1 MDCLNSRTTY
11 AYSCRDHNILTV
23 FTMGPSYNEKRI
35 ALFRKA
41 LAGGGAPMKVAE
53 ILLAKLQELPDG
65 SVCSISNGR
74 PLTADKRGE
83 CSESDVFILYQ

>member
-1 MDCLNSRTTY
+1 
-11 AYSCRDHNILTV
+11 
-23 FTMGPSYNEKRI
+23 MGPSYNEKRL

-53 ILLAKLQELPDG
+53 MFQTKLQDLPDG
-65 SVCSISNGR
+65 SVCSISDGR

-83 CSESDVFILYQ
+83 LFKSGPPIFNR